1 MAYASI
7 RKNVDF
13 AENKA
18 RSQLN
23 AFTYTLSTLP
33 FTQVRTIVESSGHH
47 SEDDI
52 LKPGAHSAT
61 PFPPRFVTRMR
72 MSELSTAGRNH
83 GASTSP
89 AAFAALVIGIACL
102 FSTLLIY
109 SGTVISFLRFEHTEL
124 FVGTFAE
131 TALLAGTLFGALFVG
146 LSLAGKRLPFMLL
159 GAGGGMLYLCCSLVF
174 VYFTWFGSLGTAL
187 LIALSVATAFAD
199 VCLALAWG
207 RICARFRIR
216 RALVLVSLASL
227 LSAGICYLYAVLP
240 LPGVTVL
247 FVLSSIIVVIVPLTF
262 AGVAQEEAPSRPNN
276 SERRTASVTIASL
289 ADVIVAP
296 GLGLLVFAFVM
307 AVMRTAFNESQDAY
321 LAALA
326 IDAAALLAYTALRKK
341 RFALRGGM
349 HQTFLPLMAMVLLA
363 ATSIVASVGSG
374 SAFVSFLTYA
384 LYALAAI
391 LTLATLC
398 AIANAGEFSSDLVFS
413 TAVLL
418 FCAASFIG
426 QSAAGALGDNLIH
439 VAVTV
444 TTTLYAF
451 VMVLSSYVRRTR
463 ELAWTGESDKEAART
478 APEHTVDR
486 VELLAAEHRLTTRE
500 QEILAYLAEGHS
512 GAYISDVLFISP
524 NTVRTHIHN
533 IYRKLDVSSRE
544 DILRLTKG

>member
-1 MAYASI
+1 
-7 RKNVDF
+7 
-13 AENKA
+13 
-18 RSQLN
+18 
-23 AFTYTLSTLP
+23 
-33 FTQVRTIVESSGHH
+33 
-47 SEDDI
+47 
-52 LKPGAHSAT
+52 
-61 PFPPRFVTRMR
+61 
-72 MSELSTAGRNH
+72 MSEPSTTDRRR
-83 GASTSP
+83 GASTTP
-89 AAFAALVIGIACL
+89 AAFAALVIGVACL

-124 FVGTFAE
+124 FIGTFAE
-131 TALLAGTLFGALFVG
+131 TTLLAGTLLGALSVG
-146 LSLAGKRLPFMLL
+146 LSLAGRRLPFMLL
-159 GAGGGMLYLCCSLVF
+159 GAGGGMLYLCCSLAF
-174 VYFTWFGSLGTAL
+174 AYFTWFGSLGTTL

-207 RICARFRIR
+207 RMCARFRIR

-227 LSAGICYLYAVLP
+227 LSAGICYLYAALP

-247 FVLSSIIVVIVPLTF
+247 FVLSSIIAVIVPLAF
-262 AGVAQEEAPSRPNN
+262 AGTTQAEAQIGLDDPDGP
-276 SERRTASVTIASL
+276 ERRTTSATIASL

-307 AVMRTAFNESQDAY
+307 AVMRTAFNESQDSY

-363 ATSIVASVGSG
+363 ATSIAASVGGG

-413 TAVLL
+413 TATLL

-426 QSAAGALGDNLIH
+426 QSFASMLGDDLVH

-463 ELAWTGESDKEAART
+463 ELAWTGEQDEEAARART
-478 APEHTVDR
+478 TPDHAADR
-486 VELLAAEHRLTTRE
+486 IELLAAEHRLTTRE

-544 DILRLTKG
+544 DILRLTKGR

>member
-1 MAYASI
+1 MPKASQ
-7 RKNVDF
+7 RFYVGVLT
-13 AENKA
+13 EVECY
-18 RSQLN
+18 N
-23 AFTYTLSTLP
+23 ATHIT
-33 FTQVRTIVESSGHH
+33 G
-47 SEDDI
+47 
-52 LKPGAHSAT
+52 KGAAIEA
-61 PFPPRFVTRMR
+61 PRN
-72 MSELSTAGRNH
+72 STA
-83 GASTSP
+83 ASAGTGTSLP
-89 AAFAALVIGIACL
+89 AMTALVVGVACL

-131 TALLAGTLFGALFVG
+131 TALLAATLFGALFVG
-146 LSLAGKRLPFMLL
+146 LSLARKQLPFMLL

-174 VYFTWFGSLGTAL
+174 AYFSWFGSLGTTL
-187 LIALSVATAFAD
+187 LIALSVATALGD

-216 RALVLVSLASL
+216 RALVLVSLASI

-240 LPGVTVL
+240 LPGVTML
-247 FVLSSIIVVIVPLTF
+247 FVLSSIVAVIVPLAFSGATRID
-262 AGVAQEEAPSRPNN
+262 APSGP
-276 SERRTASVTIASL
+276 EGAEGRTTSATITSL

-307 AVMRTAFNESQDAY
+307 AVMRTSFNQSQDAY

-326 IDAAALLAYTALRKK
+326 LDALALLAYTALRKK

-363 ATSIVASVGSG
+363 ATSIAASVGSG
-374 SAFVSFLTYA
+374 SALVSFLTYL

-398 AIANAGEFSSDLVFS
+398 AVANAGEFSSDLVFS

-418 FCAASFIG
+418 FCAASFAG
-426 QSAAGALGDNLIH
+426 QSFASVLDDDLVH

-463 ELAWTGESDKEAART
+463 DLAWTGEQDAEAVHAET
-478 APEHTVDR
+478 APEQNVDR
-486 VELLAAEHRLTTRE
+486 IALLAAEHKLTARE

-544 DILRLTKG
+544 DILRLTKPATVV

>member
-1 MAYASI
+1 MTHTPKEGATIETQRDRTKELGS
-7 RKNVDF
+7 
-13 AENKA
+13 A
-18 RSQLN
+18 R
-23 AFTYTLSTLP
+23 TDDGIPLP
-33 FTQVRTIVESSGHH
+33 
-47 SEDDI
+47 
-52 LKPGAHSAT
+52 AT
-61 PFPPRFVTRMR
+61 
-72 MSELSTAGRNH
+72 
-83 GASTSP
+83 
-89 AAFAALVIGIACL
+89 AALIVGVACL

-131 TALLAGTLFGALFVG
+131 TTLLAGTLFGALFLG
-146 LSLAGKRLPFMLL
+146 LSLAGRRLPFMLL
-159 GAGGGMLYLCCSLVF
+159 GAGGGMLYLCCALAF
-174 VYFTWFGSLGTAL
+174 ALFAWFGSLGDAL
-187 LIALSVATAFAD
+187 LIALAVAAALGD

-207 RICARFRIR
+207 RICARFKIK
-216 RALVLVSLASL
+216 RALVAMSLASM
-227 LSAGICYLYAVLP
+227 LSAGICFLYAALP
-240 LPGVTVL
+240 LPGVTAL
-247 FVLSSIIVVIVPLTF
+247 FVLSSIVAVIVPLAF
-262 AGVAQEEAPSRPNN
+262 SGMARGGEEAAP
-276 SERRTASVTIASL
+276 ERLGGRTARATIASL

-307 AVMRTAFNESQDAY
+307 AVMRTAFNESQSAY

-326 IDAAALLAYTALRKK
+326 LDAAALLAYTALRKK

-363 ATSIVASVGSG
+363 ATSISASVGGG
-374 SAFVSFLTYA
+374 SALVSFLTYA

-398 AIANAGEFSSDLVFS
+398 AIANAGEFPADLVFS

-418 FCAASFIG
+418 FCAASFAG
-426 QSAAGALGDNLIH
+426 QSFASVLDDGLVH

-451 VMVLSSYVRRTR
+451 VMVLSSYVSRTR
-463 ELAWTGESDKEAART
+463 DARDEPRVVERDEGEAAPVRSL
-478 APEHTVDR
+478 DR
-486 VELLAAEHRLTTRE
+486 CAQLAAAHGLTARE

-544 DILRLTKG
+544 DILRLTKPATSV

>member
-1 MAYASI
+1 MIIEAQRDNAKDPDGARTEDGVALPAMAM
-7 RKNVDF
+7 
-13 AENKA
+13 
-18 RSQLN
+18 L
-23 AFTYTLSTLP
+23 
-33 FTQVRTIVESSGHH
+33 IV
-47 SEDDI
+47 
-52 LKPGAHSAT
+52 GA
-61 PFPPRFVTRMR
+61 
-72 MSELSTAGRNH
+72 
-83 GASTSP
+83 
-89 AAFAALVIGIACL
+89 ACL

-131 TALLAGTLFGALFVG
+131 TTLLAATLFGALFLG

-159 GAGGGMLYLCCSLVF
+159 GAGGGMLYLCCALAFAFFS
-174 VYFTWFGSLGTAL
+174 WFGSLGDAL
-187 LIALSVATAFAD
+187 LIALSAAAALGD

-207 RICARFRIR
+207 RICARFKIK
-216 RALVLVSLASL
+216 RALVAVSLASM
-227 LSAGICYLYAVLP
+227 LSAGICFLYAVLP

-247 FVLSSIIVVIVPLTF
+247 FVLSTIVAVIVPLAFSDMATS
-262 AGVAQEEAPSRPNN
+262 GEEAVPERPESRTTR
-276 SERRTASVTIASL
+276 STIASL

-307 AVMRTAFNESQDAY
+307 AVMRTAFNESQSAY
-321 LAALA
+321 LTALA
-326 IDAAALLAYTALRKK
+326 LDAAALSAYTALRKK

-363 ATSIVASVGSG
+363 ATSISSSVGAG
-374 SAFVSFLTYA
+374 SALVTFLTYA

-398 AIANAGEFSSDLVFS
+398 AIANAGEFSADLVFS

-418 FCAASFIG
+418 FCAASFAG
-426 QSAAGALGDNLIH
+426 QSFASVLDDDLVH

-444 TTTLYAF
+444 TTTSYAF
-451 VMVLSSYVRRTR
+451 IMVLSSYIRRTR
-463 ELAWTGESDKEAART
+463 DAQAEPRGAEQTQGEASPARSL
-478 APEHTVDR
+478 DR
-486 VELLAAEHRLTTRE
+486 CAQLAAAHGLTARE

-544 DILRLTKG
+544 DILRLTKPS